1 LIKLVELFKEY
12 PGQKVPAVNGITL
25 EVEAGEICV
34 FVGPSGCGKST
45 TLRLINR
52 LIEPTSGTVYVNGE
66 NIMDK
71 NPDELR
77 QNIGYVIQQIGLL
90 PHKTIAENVSIVPR
104 LLKWPKE
111 KINDRVEEL
120 LNLVGL
126 DADEVRDRYPYQ
138 LSGGMMQRVGV
149 ARAMAVNPPIMLMD
163 EPFGAVD
170 PLVRSYLQDEF
181 LRIQMEVKKT
191 ICFVTHSI
199 NEAIK
204 MGDKIAIMNEGKI
217 VQFGT
222 PEEILS
228 NPADSFVAEFV
239 GEDRGVKMLYMT
251 KCNALMGEC
260 SGEFI
265 EQHNQGKLPS
275 IKPFE
280 PLNNALAAMLENDTD
295 VIGIMENDQLIGML
309 TWQELK
315 EHVSRMVGASDG

>member
-1 LIKLVELFKEY
+1 MIKVEELYKKF
-12 PGQKVPAVNGITL
+12 PGQKIPAVNGINL
-25 EVEAGEICV
+25 DIKEGEICV

-52 LIEPTSGTVYVNGE
+52 LIEPTSGKIFIDGQDV
-66 NIMDK
+66 MKKD
-71 NPDELR
+71 PDLLR

-90 PHKTIAENVSIVPR
+90 PHKTIGENISIVPR
-104 LLKWPKE
+104 LLKWPKD
-111 KINDRVEEL
+111 KINKRVDEL
-120 LNLVGL
+120 LELVGL
-126 DADEVRDRYPYQ
+126 DVKEVRDRYPYQ

-181 LRIQMEVKKT
+181 LKIQLDINKT

-204 MGDKIAIMNEGKI
+204 MGDKIAIMNEGQI

-228 NPADSFVAEFV
+228 NPANSFVAEFV
-239 GEDRGVKMLYMT
+239 GEDRGVKMLYMG
-251 KCNALMGEC
+251 KCEGLMEEC
-260 SGEFI
+260 SASFKEDYGNKDI
-265 EQHNQGKLPS
+265 PS
-275 IKPFE
+275 IQAHE
-280 PLNNALAAMLENDTD
+280 PLNNALAAMLENDSD
-295 VIGIMENDQLIGML
+295 AVAIMHKEKLVGVI
-309 TWQELK
+309 TWEELK
-315 EHVSRMVGASDG
+315 QHVSKMGGA

>member
-1 LIKLVELFKEY
+1 MIKLVDLYKKY
-12 PGQKVPAVNGITL
+12 PGQKIPAVNGINL
-25 EVEAGEICV
+25 HVQKGEICV

-52 LIEPTSGTVYVNGE
+52 LIEPTSGEILIDGKNV
-66 NIMDK
+66 MDQ

-77 QNIGYVIQQIGLL
+77 QGIGYVIQQIGLL
-90 PHKTIAENVSIVPR
+90 PHKTIAENVAIVPK

-111 KINDRVEEL
+111 KIAKRVDEL

-126 DADEVRDRYPYQ
+126 DAAEVRNKYPYQ

-181 LRIQMEVKKT
+181 LKIQQEIKKT

-204 MGDKIAIMNEGKI
+204 MGDKIAIMNKGQI
-217 VQFGT
+217 VQYGT

-228 NPADSFVAEFV
+228 NPANDFVAEFV
-239 GEDRGVKMLYMT
+239 GADRGVKMLGLT
-251 KCNALMGEC
+251 TCG
-260 SGEFI
+260 
-265 EQHNQGKLPS
+265 S
-275 IKPFE
+275 IMEKVSENVKDIKAFVQRLE
-280 PLNNALAAMLENDTD
+280 PLNNALAAMLEKNTD
-295 VIGIMENDQLIGML
+295 LVGVLDGEKFVGVLS
-309 TWQELK
+309 WQELRK
-315 EHVSRMVGASDG
+315 HVSKIGG

>member
-1 LIKLVELFKEY
+1 MIRLENLYKEY
-12 PGQKVPAVNGITL
+12 PGQKIPAVNKINL
-25 EVEAGEICV
+25 EIKAGEICV

-52 LIEPTSGTVYVNGE
+52 LIEPTAGTVYVNGE
-66 NIMDK
+66 NVMDK

-77 QNIGYVIQQIGLL
+77 QGIGYVIQQIGLL
-90 PHKTIAENVSIVPR
+90 PHKTIAENVSIVPK
-104 LLKWPKE
+104 LLKWPKD
-111 KINDRVEEL
+111 KIKARVDEL
-120 LNLVGL
+120 LTLVGL
-126 DADEVRDRYPYQ
+126 DTEEVRDRYPYQ

-181 LRIQMEVKKT
+181 LKIQMEVKKT

-251 KCNALMGEC
+251 KCNVLMGEC
-260 SGEFI
+260 SGDYLVK
-265 EQHNQGKLPS
+265 HKAGTLPS
-275 IKPFE
+275 IKAYE

-295 VIGIMENDQLIGML
+295 AIGVMEGGELVGML

-315 EHVSRMVGASDG
+315 EHVSRKGGAPDG

>member
-1 LIKLVELFKEY
+1 MIKVEELYKKF
-12 PGQKVPAVNGITL
+12 PGQKIPAVNGINL
-25 EVEAGEICV
+25 DIKEGEICV

-52 LIEPTSGTVYVNGE
+52 LIEPTSGKIYIDGQD
-66 NIMDK
+66 IMKKD
-71 NPDELR
+71 PDLLR

-90 PHKTIAENVSIVPR
+90 PHKTIGENISIVPR

-111 KINDRVEEL
+111 KIKERVDEL
-120 LNLVGL
+120 LELVGL
-126 DADEVRDRYPYQ
+126 DVEEVRDRYPYQ

-181 LRIQMEVKKT
+181 LKIQLDIKKT

-204 MGDKIAIMNEGKI
+204 MGDKIAIMNEGQI

-228 NPADSFVAEFV
+228 NPASSFVAEFV
-239 GEDRGVKMLYMT
+239 GEDRGVKMLYMG
-251 KCNALMGEC
+251 KCEGLMGEC
-260 SGEFI
+260 SASFRDDYEKK
-265 EQHNQGKLPS
+265 EMPS
-275 IKPFE
+275 IQAHE
-280 PLNNALAAMLENDTD
+280 PLNNALAAMLENDSD
-295 VIGIMENDQLIGML
+295 AVAILHKEKLVGVI
-309 TWQELK
+309 TWEELK
-315 EHVSRMVGASDG
+315 QHVSKMGGV